1 MENEQQPIA
10 NRISPTLVEYVC
22 PKCGWYDLTG
32 VFREFLPFVDHL
44 IQDYC
49 FKYHPMLSQPL
60 IQPNGTV
67 WFRKPGTYDLILGL
81 PRYSPDSADWIAV
94 ALITLEELR
103 SLQRSEIPTA
113 EKLVS
118 LVRSLNEEFQDQRN
132 YLLNYEENLKE
143 AGMDPKW
150 LGKQGN
156 QASFAARSMAG
167 ARWKLTSSSS
177 RDDPIGERN

>member
-67 WFRKPGTYDLILGL
+67 WFRKPGTNDLILGL
-81 PRYSPDSADWIAV
+81 PRYSPDSADWRV
-94 ALITLEELR
+94 LLEGGKKFCHKRNGSCPTLR
-103 SLQRSEIPTA
+103 T
-113 EKLVS
+113 
-118 LVRSLNEEFQDQRN
+118 
-132 YLLNYEENLKE
+132 
-143 AGMDPKW
+143 G
-150 LGKQGN
+150 
-156 QASFAARSMAG
+156 
-167 ARWKLTSSSS
+167 
-177 RDDPIGERN
+177 